1 MAPRQTFWA
10 SSDSS
15 DDDTVSLTSTVLS
28 EPLGVYELDAIVAE
42 KRWDGVLMYLVKWKD
57 YPYSRCTWEVKEQF
71 GDKETLKDWDERKMR
86 VTRGLA
92 EAFDLD
98 TWEREMEKV
107 RADTD
112 KRKALRRRK
121 RIDLGIPVE
130 DLPETDQSFPF
141 EDSTDDDTSDASEEP
156 VKPIWTAK
164 EESILLDALR
174 RLKAPRWR
182 EILKLY
188 GAEGIVNREL
198 KDKTETE
205 MREKTIAL
213 KQAFDASGREFPVTN
228 LTETSSDQFP
238 DGKTGHNTVGSEKSS
253 LKPRTASEKVG
264 QNATARYSTELQ
276 TTEDTF
282 RDKRKPDD
290 QIAPNRT
297 KPKRPPIT
305 IPSRR
310 LSHAEPERPPITLPP
325 RRLSHAEPK
334 SAVTVPKG
342 LVREKQTKPVASAS
356 PREPTRQ
363 NAIPKPDTRP
373 SQFGIKGRGPARPG
387 RPVTKAVPPQP
398 INVLGNWSAEPI
410 KRRKSRYEMRT
421 AQDGANKP
429 SGTFK
434 KHSTRRKFELAGRD
448 WEHTPDIN
456 SLTFLNRKDG
466 KVLPVMPASVVPK
479 KAEKTPF
486 QVLQQRLSE
495 EQKESAAA
503 SGVERS
509 KSTPSSPTKKNDRGA
524 KPPAVQKESNQKAEA
539 VKTPAEANAPSMR
552 ASLPFE
558 TYAQRRP
565 LHGAKPFAAPV
576 AVMGPGQAATS
587 LQTTIFPLQDTKPQ
601 PITDDLVDSPSELT
615 SASPII
621 DRPAMRATKS
631 SVDKQTT
638 FDNPVLQRRKSAAS
652 PPLHHFESRPK
663 PISSDLTLPKTQ
675 LIPSSAHDFQGSD
688 GYALYPLDTY
698 PVLEKP
704 HTKLRNLDVIA
715 EILTG
720 SEGDSTGT
728 VIFRGLRDFSLKT
741 LFLTIRVPPRQMHVW
756 CKTMVTAGEFATF
769 FHDPPG
775 YLGSGWTIAG
785 RQSSSE
791 QLEDLSDLLAQY
803 ASGGLFF
810 AERFSILI
818 YPANCAVWKFLDSG
832 FPTAPPESRLRFA
845 MFAPWPQLLQDI
857 KRSPSRSENLH
868 CPPSVQG
875 TSINAVF
882 RHQFGMDFDRLVAQ
896 SGDDNGNK
904 TRLTN
909 AFFTMFPPAAQEEF
923 ELVVRWIRSN
933 RSSAIIFRWE
943 DPGAW
948 DHFQKSPNK
957 SYDNAVII
965 CHESFYD
972 YWAIPNLA
980 LCLRRFINMFNL
992 SLEPM
997 SPLGP
1002 DPHLIRLFPAGQV
1015 ILLTDSLF
1023 LLRPVQAARILAWF
1037 RLFVLPTKFCGTWK
1051 ICTRPAICEWLMR
1064 IQEAL
1069 EYPNGKDYVMCW
1081 VEVMRLLPRD
1091 RMKEWDPNTPTET
1104 APIACMGTMVSNF
1117 DQAVGTEVTNISQV
1131 DEQKLIGNDVTLI
1144 SWFAGWAMTKQEKF
1158 RRFAAVTGR
1167 EEEDQQQQHLK
1178 QQTMRK
1184 YNHLWITNS
1193 EKFTTSQEVWDWA
1206 KIHKKDE
1213 DRLLESRKKDEGR
1226 AKEDEKSEEQGQQL
1240 AFRMTGRDDV
1250 NMEHDP
1256 GTSEGQQVVPST
1268 STGEDVEMRD
1278 VQEPAEESLFLPMDI
1293 GSSS

>member
-1 MAPRQTFWA
+1 MAPRQAFLA

-15 DDDTVSLTSTVLS
+15 DDDSVSLTSTVMS

-71 GDKETLKDWDERKMR
+71 GDKHTLIDWDERKMR
-86 VTRGLA
+86 ITRGLA

-98 TWEREMEKV
+98 TWEREMEQV

-121 RIDLGIPVE
+121 RIELGIPVE
-130 DLPETDQSFPF
+130 DLPETDQSSSF
-141 EDSTDDDTSDASEEP
+141 EGSSEDDTSDASEGP
-156 VKPIWTAK
+156 VNPIWTAK
-164 EESILLDALR
+164 EESILLEALR
-174 RLKAPRWR
+174 RLKAPRWKD
-182 EILKLY
+182 ILKLY

-198 KDKTETE
+198 KNKTETE
-205 MREKTIAL
+205 LRDKTIAL
-213 KQAFDASGREFPVTN
+213 KQDFDASGREFPIKS
-228 LTETSSDQFP
+228 LADSSSDQVP
-238 DGKTGHNTVGSEKSS
+238 DGKSGHITVGSEKSS
-253 LKPRTASEKVG
+253 LQPRTTSDKVG

-282 RDKRKPDD
+282 RDTRKPDD
-290 QIAPNRT
+290 QVAPSRT

-305 IPSRR
+305 VPSRR
-310 LSHAEPERPPITLPP
+310 LSHAEP
-325 RRLSHAEPK
+325 K
-334 SAVTVPKG
+334 STGTAPKG
-342 LVREKQTKPVASAS
+342 LVREKQTKTVASAS

-363 NAIPKPDTRP
+363 NTFPESDTRP
-373 SQFGIKGRGPARPG
+373 SQFGINGRGPARPG

-398 INVLGNWSAEPI
+398 INVLGNWSAEPK
-410 KRRKSRYEMRT
+410 KRRKSRYEMLT
-421 AQDGANKP
+421 AQNAANKP

-434 KHSTRRKFELAGRD
+434 KHSTRRRFELAGRD
-448 WEHTPDIN
+448 WEHAPDIN
-456 SLTFLNRKDG
+456 SLTFINPKDG
-466 KVLPVMPASVVPK
+466 KVLPKIPASVMPK
-479 KAEKTPF
+479 KADKTPF
-486 QVLQQRLSE
+486 QILQQRLSE

-503 SGVERS
+503 SGVERP
-509 KSTPSSPTKKNDRGA
+509 KSTPSSPIQKNDGGA
-524 KPPAVQKESNQKAEA
+524 KSAAVPKETNQKAEA
-539 VKTPAEANAPSMR
+539 VKTAAEANALSMR

-565 LHGAKPFAAPV
+565 QNGAKTFAAPV
-576 AVMGPGQAATS
+576 AVMGSGRAAMS
-587 LQTTIFPLQDTKPQ
+587 LQTTILPLQITKPQ
-601 PITDDLVDSPSELT
+601 PIIDDLVDSPSELT
-615 SASPII
+615 SASPIT
-621 DRPAMRATKS
+621 DQPAMRATKS
-631 SVDKQTT
+631 SIDK
-638 FDNPVLQRRKSAAS
+638 PVLQRRKSAAS
-652 PPLHHFESRPK
+652 PALPHFESRSK
-663 PISSDLTLPKTQ
+663 SISSDVALPTMQ
-675 LIPSSAHDFQGSD
+675 LERSSAHDFQGSD
-688 GYALYPLDTY
+688 GYALYPLDAY
-698 PVLEKP
+698 PVLETP
-704 HTKLRNLDVIA
+704 DFNLRNLDVIA

-720 SEGDSTGT
+720 SEGDTTGT
-728 VIFRGLRDFSLKT
+728 VIFRGLSEFSLKI

-769 FHDPPG
+769 FHDPPA
-775 YLGSGWTIAG
+775 YLGSGWIIAQHTKI
-785 RQSSSE
+785 R
-791 QLEDLSDLLAQY
+791 QLEDLSDLLAQH

-810 AERFSILI
+810 AENFSMLI

-832 FPTAPPESRLRFA
+832 FPTPPPETRLRFA
-845 MFAPWPQLLQDI
+845 MFAPWPRLRQDI
-857 KRSPSRSENLH
+857 KRSPSRSENLP

-904 TRLTN
+904 ARLTN
-909 AFFTMFPPAAQEEF
+909 AFFTMFPSAAQGEF
-923 ELVVRWIRSN
+923 DLVVQWIRVN
-933 RSSAIIFRWE
+933 RSSAIIFRPE

-948 DHFQKSPNK
+948 DHFQKSPDK

-1002 DPHLIRLFPAGQV
+1002 DPHLIRLFPAGQA

-1037 RLFVLPTKFCGTWK
+1037 RLFVIPTKSFGTWK
-1051 ICTRPAICEWLMR
+1051 ICTRPAIGEWLMR
-1064 IQEAL
+1064 VQEAF

-1081 VEVMRLLPRD
+1081 AEVMRLLPRD
-1091 RMKEWDPNTPTET
+1091 KVKEWDPNTPTET

-1117 DQAVGTEVTNISQV
+1117 DQTVGTGVTNISQV
-1131 DEQKLIGNDVTLI
+1131 DEHKLIRNDVTLI

-1158 RRFAAVTGR
+1158 RRFAVVTGW
-1167 EEEDQQQQHLK
+1167 EEESQQQQHLK
-1178 QQTMRK
+1178 QTIQRK
-1184 YNHLWITNS
+1184 YHHLWITNA
-1193 EKFTTSQEVWDWA
+1193 EKFTRAQEVWDWT
-1206 KIHKKDE
+1206 KLHKKDE
-1213 DRLLESRKKDEGR
+1213 DRLLESRTKDAEG
-1226 AKEDEKSEEQGQQL
+1226 ANKGEKSEEQGQQM
-1240 AFRMTGRDDV
+1240 AFRTTGRGDV
-1250 NMEHDP
+1250 DLEDGP
-1256 GTSEGQQVVPST
+1256 GRSERQQRVPSM
-1268 STGEDVEMRD
+1268 SIGEDVEMTD